1 MATCIC
7 AAGHIS
13 SGSQTRNRQG
23 HEDRD
28 EHDGEPGRQDVFR
41 TCVADAGITGYAAD
55 DGAALHFT
63 GNQFAQA
70 LSSGESSSAYL
81 FRPMNGGVEERALPV
96 TYLGTSGPLRVSK

>member
-1 MATCIC
+1 MASPD
-7 AAGHIS
+7 A
-13 SGSQTRNRQG
+13 
-23 HEDRD
+23 
-28 EHDGEPGRQDVFR
+28 R
-41 TCVADAGITGYAAD
+41 TSFARVADAGITGYAAD